1 MKTPAA
7 RGAAA
12 GVGLIEVLITL
23 VIIAGGVLAMSR
35 LQGSLMSSAAA
46 SRQQSDASFIAQRV
60 FEDLRSRDWGH
71 ASLVAGTPAATQVAG
86 TTVNYSV
93 QYTVTDTG
101 ADGAMQFKTVQV
113 AVTWT
118 DAQGQART
126 HSTATRLQR
135 SSASFSARLL

>member
-46 SRQQSDASFIAQRV
+46 SR
-60 FEDLRSRDWGH
+60 
-71 ASLVAGTPAATQVAG
+71 AGV
-86 TTVNYSV
+86 S
-93 QYTVTDTG
+93 
-101 ADGAMQFKTVQV
+101 K
-113 AVTWT
+113 
-118 DAQGQART
+118 
-126 HSTATRLQR
+126 
-135 SSASFSARLL
+135 FS